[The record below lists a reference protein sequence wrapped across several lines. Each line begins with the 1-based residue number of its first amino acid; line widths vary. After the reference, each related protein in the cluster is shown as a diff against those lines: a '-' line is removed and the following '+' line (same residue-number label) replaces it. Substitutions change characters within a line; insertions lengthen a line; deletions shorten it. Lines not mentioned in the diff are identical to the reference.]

1 MAIQFLLTQLVTQLV
16 KKERNL
22 NSSLSDCGTQA
33 IVRNVDTIW
42 RAMGHYGRHVE
53 ELGSLFRK
61 FSLEAMWRVDQRQ
74 PGRKGG
80 NQLGV
85 YHKKMMWE

>member
-1 MAIQFLLTQLVTQLV
+1 MAIQFALTQLDTKLL
-16 KKERNL
+16 KKEQNL

-33 IVRNVDTIW
+33 IVRNVDTIL
-42 RAMGHYGRHVE
+42 RDTVHYEKHVGK
-53 ELGSLFRK
+53 LGSLFRM
-61 FSLEAMWRVDQRQ
+61 FSLEVIWRVDQRQ

-85 YHKKMMWE
+85 YHKKIG